1 MIPEGTDNAD
11 ALKHFTEQTGLVTPG
26 FVGGKYDSKRR
37 DLLIHLQNVAPG
49 EAGLIT
55 GLLALWTDPAL
66 AGHLAGLKLGCKL
79 LSFEGGK
86 ITVTT
91 PQDIAA
97 PKLN

>member
-1 MIPEGTDNAD
+1 MIPEGTDNAN

-55 GLLALWTDPAL
+55 GLLALWTDPAH
-66 AGHLAGLKLGCKL
+66 ASHLAALKHGCKL

-91 PQDIAA
+91 PQNIAA
-97 PKLN
+97 PRLN